1 MPFVNYFAARQ
12 TDPDQYKDFRYQKV
26 DGAAGL
32 YFVFGLKKDDGDV
45 KAEVQSIRADKDT
58 WNLKDFKAWLKRH
71 DFKTD
76 KIEKPV
82 EKSID
87 LFSVF
92 TSFDIEKSDDSEVQ
106 EVKIGGIISS
116 DAKDQQGDVLLQDG
130 MDWSYF
136 LKRGYFN
143 YEHQQGPENIL
154 GVPSKVESVLVNG
167 VKATRVEGV
176 LLLKTPKAKSV
187 YESIKALN
195 SSSTGRQIG
204 FSVEGQV
211 LERDKLN
218 PQIIKRAKILNVSIT
233 AHPVNA
239 DTRLELLARSLMK
252 NDASNEL
259 QSMLSALPEST
270 ILELINMLTKLVKER
285 EEAEEE
291 AGEEPEMDTEE
302 KGEVGYQTPAET
314 STGDIS
320 ALVPQS
326 IEGKPASEE
335 DEDEKMARFK
345 MLLMEALKSM
355 ESGSDIEEDDDE
367 DKPDMPMTA
376 DQMKVLSD
384 VAKEVT
390 DILAELGEDY
400 DLPEWIQSKITLALD
415 YLHSSKHYLA
425 LRLEDK
431 KASSEEKEEEALE
444 INNNNSYVE
453 EVTSKVK
460 AAFSYMSDE
469 DSKKV
474 ALAMIE
480 LYSK

>member
-1 MPFVNYFAARQ
+1 MPFVDYFAARQ

-26 DGAAGL
+26 DGADGL
-32 YFVFGLKKDDGDV
+32 YFVFGLKKDDGDI
-45 KAEVQSIRADKDT
+45 KAEVQSVRANKDV
-58 WNLKDFKAWLKRH
+58 WNLKDFKAWLKTH
-71 DFKTD
+71 SFKTD
-76 KIEKPV
+76 KVELPI

-87 LFSVF
+87 LFSVY
-92 TSFDIEKSDDSEVQ
+92 TSFDIEKSKDPESE

-116 DAKDQQGDVLLQDG
+116 DAKDQQGDILLQDG

-154 GVPSKVESVLVNG
+154 GVPSKVETVLVNG

-187 YESIKALN
+187 YESIMALN

-218 PQIIKRAKILNVSIT
+218 PQIVKRAKILNVSIT

-252 NDASNEL
+252 NDAANEL

-270 ILELINMLTKLVKER
+270 ILELINMLTKLIEER
-285 EEAEEE
+285 NEVEEE
-291 AGEEPEMDTEE
+291 VEVDTEE
-302 KGEVGYQTPAET
+302 KAQVGYQTPGEA
-314 STGDIS
+314 STGGLS

-326 IEGKPASEE
+326 IEGDISSATTEE
-335 DEDEKMARFK
+335 EKVNRFK
-345 MLLMEALKSM
+345 KLLMETLKSLETDM
-355 ESGSDIEEDDDE
+355 EMEDVEEE
-367 DKPDMPMTA
+367 ADMSMTL
-376 DQMKVLSD
+376 DQVQIIST
-384 VAKEVT
+384 VAQ
-390 DILAELGEDY
+390 ELGSILNQLGEGY

-415 YLHSSKHYLA
+415 YLNSSKDYLS
-425 LRLEDK
+425 LKTKKED
-431 KASSEEKEEEALE
+431 EALE
-444 INNNNSYVE
+444 INNDKSYVE
-453 EVTSKVK
+453 QVALKVK
-460 AAFSYMSDE
+460 AAFPYMDDKDVE
-469 DSKKV
+469 KV
-474 ALAMIE
+474 ALATIQ

>member
-1 MPFVNYFAARQ
+1 
-12 TDPDQYKDFRYQKV
+12 
-26 DGAAGL
+26 
-32 YFVFGLKKDDGDV
+32 
-45 KAEVQSIRADKDT
+45 
-58 WNLKDFKAWLKRH
+58 
-71 DFKTD
+71 
-76 KIEKPV
+76 
-82 EKSID
+82 
-87 LFSVF
+87 
-92 TSFDIEKSDDSEVQ
+92 
-106 EVKIGGIISS
+106 
-116 DAKDQQGDVLLQDG
+116 
-130 MDWSYF
+130 
-136 LKRGYFN
+136 
-143 YEHQQGPENIL
+143 
-154 GVPSKVESVLVNG
+154 
-167 VKATRVEGV
+167 
-176 LLLKTPKAKSV
+176 
-187 YESIKALN
+187 
-195 SSSTGRQIG
+195 
-204 FSVEGQV
+204 
-211 LERDKLN
+211 
-218 PQIIKRAKILNVSIT
+218 
-233 AHPVNA
+233 
-239 DTRLELLARSLMK
+239 
-252 NDASNEL
+252 
-259 QSMLSALPEST
+259 
-270 ILELINMLTKLVKER
+270 MLTKLVKER